1 MPKTTQ
7 RHFCHVFCHV
17 SSFLASKE
25 LTSWG
30 GQLQLS
36 EESVACRGSALEEGY
51 LSMKRPLARFETWA
65 TGLQKLPFA
74 GSFCDTTCNHAWVK
88 PFASICSE
96 KVGRLYHISRPV
108 LLKCKGAVQQKP
120 RYFPTP
126 VLLKILK
133 KRQQLAK
140 RLGVGRCR
148 KAWKRTHTTQ
158 HTATKVADAG
168 VKADN
173 LWITLLCAF
182 GQWPQTQIASRI
194 SQCRNKEPLCHQTS
208 HGPCTPWKQEGETWE
223 NRVGWKEHCDAS
235 NMRRECS
242 WFDWKT
248 QCYIFEERNDWLK
261 SWQLEKNQLRPRMFE
276 KALRF
281 SSPERETDLGLLLM
295 EAANGQAC
303 FGTPEP

>member
-148 KAWKRTHTTQ
+148 KAWKRTHRTQ
-158 HTATKVADAG
+158 HTATKVAVAG
-168 VKADN
+168 GNVIWQQLPDK
-173 LWITLLCAF
+173 LLSFCCWNVRHSTIF
-182 GQWPQTQIASRI
+182 PDQTEHTRSHGSEMRVTTKIRQAQKENMLQRFQPFSHRRI
-194 SQCRNKEPLCHQTS
+194 S
-208 HGPCTPWKQEGETWE
+208 
-223 NRVGWKEHCDAS
+223 RV
-235 NMRRECS
+235 M
-242 WFDWKT
+242 T
-248 QCYIFEERNDWLK
+248 
-261 SWQLEKNQLRPRMFE
+261 
-276 KALRF
+276 
-281 SSPERETDLGLLLM
+281 
-295 EAANGQAC
+295 
-303 FGTPEP
+303 